1 MDRFRQQQA
10 PDLFLGVFIPQDNG
24 KRKIIGYICSTLSS
38 STSLTHDSMSTHV
51 AGSSTVCIHSI
62 CVEKSWR
69 KMKVATQLLREYL
82 SRLRSRVEASLV
94 PYERVVLIS
103 HEKLISFYE
112 NVGFTN
118 LGTSGVVYGSLPWY
132 ELRAELKNMTEASG
146 FTDHVAGPTPFPSAA
161 SAWQTHQQVPEGVWD
176 ALLHKSS
183 SSRTGRLLS
192 SFDSIGSVTTKT
204 VAGGLVNKFDLI
216 CPREGCGSIILK
228 EGVGKLVER
237 ASEQVRIAWTNRN
250 STD

>member
-1 MDRFRQQQA
+1 
-10 PDLFLGVFIPQDNG
+10 
-24 KRKIIGYICSTLSS
+24 
-38 STSLTHDSMSTHV
+38 
-51 AGSSTVCIHSI
+51 
-62 CVEKSWR
+62 
-69 KMKVATQLLREYL
+69 MKVATQLLREYL
-82 SRLRSRVEASLV
+82 LRLRSRAEAGSV

-103 HEKLISFYE
+103 HEKLIPFYE
-112 NVGFTN
+112 NAGFTN

-132 ELRAELKNMTEASG
+132 ELRTELKNMTEASG
-146 FTDHVAGPTPFPSAA
+146 FTDHDAGSTPFSPTA
-161 SAWQTHQQVPEGVWD
+161 SVSQTHQQVPKGVWD

-192 SFDSIGSVTTKT
+192 SFDSIGFVTAKT
-204 VAGGLVNKFDLI
+204 VAGDMVNKFDLL

-237 ASEQVRIAWTNRN
+237 ASEQVRISWTNRN

>member
-1 MDRFRQQQA
+1 
-10 PDLFLGVFIPQDNG
+10 
-24 KRKIIGYICSTLSS
+24 
-38 STSLTHDSMSTHV
+38 
-51 AGSSTVCIHSI
+51 
-62 CVEKSWR
+62 
-69 KMKVATQLLREYL
+69 MKVATQLLREYL
-82 SRLRSRVEASLV
+82 SRLRSRVEAGSV

-103 HEKLISFYE
+103 HEKLIPFYE
-112 NVGFTN
+112 NAGFTN

-146 FTDHVAGPTPFPSAA
+146 FTDRVAGSTPFPPAGSA
-161 SAWQTHQQVPEGVWD
+161 SQTHHQIPEGVWD
-176 ALLHKSS
+176 ALSHKSS
-183 SSRTGRLLS
+183 SSRTGQLLS

-204 VAGGLVNKFDLI
+204 VAGSLVNKFDLI